1 MASNLR
7 VDSIVPATG
16 SSVSI
21 GTATGGVNI
30 PGVLTYEDVTN
41 VDSIGIVTARGGIR
55 IGTGGTVGPVGSGI
69 VTYYGD
75 GSQLTGAGPTFT
87 NGADNRVIT
96 ATSASAITGESNLIF
111 TGTRLGLNKTSPAPL
126 NGDGTGMIHVAG
138 GNPELV
144 LERTTSGTESKASI
158 RVTDGEDFKIAVK
171 DGSGS
176 TIDALAIDTGTGAV
190 TKPANPSFRATAS
203 GSLDYN
209 SDNTLQFQNEKHDVG
224 GYYNNSNS
232 YYTIPTTGYYK
243 FEVMHFAQP
252 GQIARVK
259 LERSTDG
266 GSSWGTIQ
274 FGPRIESSGGGRYI
288 AGWMHVFHEFTA
300 TNLVRVRWSQGNV
313 HINNGYGWFQGWLVQ

>member
-203 GSLDYN
+203 GSLDSN

>member
-176 TIDALAIDTGTGAV
+176 TIDALAIDTGTGHV
-190 TKPANPSFRATAS
+190 TKPYQPAFHARLQNNTTSTTNPLVYGDVRVNNGSHYNSS
-203 GSLDYN
+203 GSDAGKFIAPVNGMYFFYLVAVKYN
-209 SDNTLQFQNEKHDVG
+209 NGSVCRLYPYVNGSKIYNNMHLRLQETGTYSNGSLQFIYTCGAGDKVHVSLESGDVLGAEYTHFG
-224 GYYNNSNS
+224 GYL
-232 YYTIPTTGYYK
+232 IG
-243 FEVMHFAQP
+243 
-252 GQIARVK
+252 
-259 LERSTDG
+259 
-266 GSSWGTIQ
+266 
-274 FGPRIESSGGGRYI
+274 
-288 AGWMHVFHEFTA
+288 
-300 TNLVRVRWSQGNV
+300 
-313 HINNGYGWFQGWLVQ
+313 